1 MTLLAAII
9 IAHTD
14 LIVVAV
20 VGVVYGIRYIV
31 ERRRGERDDR
41 RKDRG

>member
-20 VGVVYGIRYIV
+20 VGAVYGIRYIV
-31 ERRRGERDDR
+31 DRRDRHDR

>member
-1 MTLLAAII
+1 MIAAII

-20 VGVVYGIRYIV
+20 VGVVYGIRYIA
-31 ERRRGERDDR
+31 DR
-41 RKDRG
+41 RDRRDRL